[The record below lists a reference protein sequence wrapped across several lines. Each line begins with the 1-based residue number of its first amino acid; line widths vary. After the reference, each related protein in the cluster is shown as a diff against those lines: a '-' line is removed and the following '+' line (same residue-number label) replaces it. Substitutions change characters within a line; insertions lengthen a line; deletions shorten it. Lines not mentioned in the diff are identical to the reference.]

1 MKIALSSIAAT
12 FAIALASM
20 SAAHAQD
27 ASVPINAK
35 AGAKADAK
43 AVGAQS
49 ASYYVTPV
57 EFADFAHAYRLTNGQ
72 VLKFTQ
78 SGNLYFTQ
86 LDNGQRVRLF
96 ALSRDEFVTADGAK
110 MIFGEDGDTVGV
122 DNFEKLPMAAKLPP
136 NTSIMMARR

>member
-1 MKIALSSIAAT
+1 MKTTLSSIAA
-12 FAIALASM
+12 ALVIAVSSM
-20 SAAHAQD
+20 SAVHAQD
-27 ASVPINAK
+27 PSVQINANAK
-35 AGAKADAK
+35 AAYTT
-43 AVGAQS
+43 

-78 SGNLYFTQ
+78 SGNHYFTQ
-86 LDNGQRVRLF
+86 LDDGKRVRVF

-110 MIFGEDGDTVGV
+110 MIFGEGGDTVGV

-136 NTSIMMARR
+136 NTTMMMARR